1 MTKELQMIKR
11 KEENRNTCAKCAH
24 YNERFRSCD
33 RRHVYGV
40 SELSECGN
48 FASRNAVKGS

>member
-1 MTKELQMIKR
+1 MTKELQMIKS

-40 SELSECGN
+40 SELSECEN